1 MPAASTTRRSR
12 KRELGMMD
20 PIRLGWRRKP
30 RRKTKWLLPNVFRW
44 ETIALLNTVD
54 GLRFACGRNEAFGSP
69 ITIIQSKSE
78 EAGAELWNEDGYAT
92 ITFGIINALMG
103 GGHMKMWWM

>member
-1 MPAASTTRRSR
+1 
-12 KRELGMMD
+12 
-20 PIRLGWRRKP
+20 
-30 RRKTKWLLPNVFRW
+30 
-44 ETIALLNTVD
+44 
-54 GLRFACGRNEAFGSP
+54 LRFACGRNEAFGSP

-78 EAGAELWNEDGYAT
+78 EAGAELWNEDGHAT